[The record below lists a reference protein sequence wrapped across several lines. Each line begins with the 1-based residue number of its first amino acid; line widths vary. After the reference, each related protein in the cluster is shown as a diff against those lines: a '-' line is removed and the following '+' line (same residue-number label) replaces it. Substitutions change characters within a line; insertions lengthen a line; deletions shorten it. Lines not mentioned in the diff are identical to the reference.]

1 MENKINKN
9 INFSSKGIF
18 VNNDWILKDAIN
30 KFGSWSRI
38 SLLNE
43 EESLVMYSLIVN
55 CLNISIEYNIRILQ
69 SPYIIQN
76 SDSMSN

>member
-30 KFGSWSRI
+30 KFGSWSKI

-55 CLNISIEYNIRILQ
+55 CLNISTEYNIRILQ

>member
-18 VNNDWILKDAIN
+18 VNNGWILKDAIN
-30 KFGSWSRI
+30 KFGSWSKI

-55 CLNISIEYNIRILQ
+55 CLNISTEYNIRILQ